1 MSLQNYLDPVGG
13 AGGEDFFS
21 PFFYGWPYGTA
32 PRAGASSGV
41 TAGAA
46 SGPGAGA
53 TAPPGYTRS
62 IPVDFIERE
71 NEYVLRADIPG
82 VHKSEIKLQVD
93 GQVLRFGH
101 QAHPDRE
108 KADEQEPGIF
118 HRSERVSTFRGR
130 ALRMPEN
137 ANMDDIKAK
146 YEDGVLEVTIPKQ
159 AAERAPEGRAIAIE

>member
-1 MSLQNYLDPVGG
+1 M
-13 AGGEDFFS
+13 
-21 PFFYGWPYGTA
+21 
-32 PRAGASSGV
+32 
-41 TAGAA
+41 
-46 SGPGAGA
+46 
-53 TAPPGYTRS
+53 
-62 IPVDFIERE
+62 DFIERE

>member
-1 MSLQNYLDPVGG
+1 MALSSYLDPLAGFGGEDYFAPSFFGWPYAPRTGTAPTTGG
-13 AGGEDFFS
+13 AG
-21 PFFYGWPYGTA
+21 T
-32 PRAGASSGV
+32 
-41 TAGAA
+41 TT
-46 SGPGAGA
+46 GAGA
-53 TAPPGYTRS
+53 GTTAQPPGYTRS

-71 NEYVLRADIPG
+71 NEYVMRADIPG

-130 ALRMPEN
+130 ALRMPDN
-137 ANMDDIKAK
+137 ANMDAIKAK
-146 YEDGVLEVTIPKQ
+146 YEDGVLEVTIPKRGE
-159 AAERAPEGRAIAIE
+159 AKPEGRTVAVE